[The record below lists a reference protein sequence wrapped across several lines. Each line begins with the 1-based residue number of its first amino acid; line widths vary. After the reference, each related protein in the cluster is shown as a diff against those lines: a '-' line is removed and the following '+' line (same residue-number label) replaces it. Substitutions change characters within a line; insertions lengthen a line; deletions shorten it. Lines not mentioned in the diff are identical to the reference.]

1 MHCDEAQQL
10 ISAGIDGEISDA
22 SAEKLREHTEGC
34 ANCTGVQADFRRISQ
49 QLKSAGRE
57 VLPSR
62 LEPRV
67 RAAIGRAARES
78 YVPALTR
85 KPWLRQLAAMAAVC
99 LIAVFGTWT
108 YTRQYDSQMRIEH
121 DVLAAHMRALL
132 QDSPIQVASSDTH
145 TVKPWFNGRV
155 EFSPDVKDF
164 AAEGFPLA
172 GGRLDYIG
180 GKRVAVL
187 VYRHR
192 LHVIDV
198 FVWPAATPDDVPPR
212 LTSTDGYNLL
222 TWSHGGLTYW
232 AASDLNAT
240 ELQQFKALL

>member
-1 MHCDEAQQL
+1 MQCDEAQQL

-34 ANCTGVQADFRRISQ
+34 VSCTGVQADFRRISQ

-67 RAAIGRAARES
+67 RQAIARAARES

-108 YTRQYDSQMRIEH
+108 FTRQYDGQMRTEH

-164 AAEGFPLA
+164 AAEGFPLV

-198 FVWPAATPDDVPPR
+198 FVWPAATPEDVAPR

-232 AASDLNAT
+232 AASDLNGT

>member
-1 MHCDEAQQL
+1 MQCDEAQQL
-10 ISAGIDGEISDA
+10 ISAGIDGEISDT
-22 SAEKLREHTEGC
+22 SAEKLREHTET
-34 ANCTGVQADFRRISQ
+34 CTSCSGVQADFRRISQ

-67 RAAIGRAARES
+67 RDAIGRAARES
-78 YVPALTR
+78 YVPNLTR
-85 KPWLRQLAAMAAVC
+85 KPWLRQVAALAAVC
-99 LIAVFGTWT
+99 LIAIFGTWT
-108 YTRQYDSQMRIEH
+108 MTRQYDSQSRIER

-132 QDSPIQVASSDTH
+132 QDNPIQVASSDTH

-180 GKRVAVL
+180 GKRVAAL

-198 FVWPAATPDDVPPR
+198 FVWPAATAEDVPPR
-212 LTSTDGYNLL
+212 LISTDGYNLL
-222 TWSHGGLTYW
+222 TWNHGGLTYW
-232 AASDLNAT
+232 AVSDLNAT

>member
-1 MHCDEAQQL
+1 MQCDEAQQL
-10 ISAGIDGEISDA
+10 ISAGIDGEISDT

-34 ANCTGVQADFRRISQ
+34 ASCLGVQADFRRISQ

-67 RAAIGRAARES
+67 RQAIAKAARES
-78 YVPALTR
+78 YVPNLTR
-85 KPWLRQLAAMAAVC
+85 KPWLRQIAAMAAVC

-108 YTRQYDSQMRIEH
+108 MTRQYDDQSRVEH

-132 QDSPIQVASSDTH
+132 QDNPIQVASSDTH

-155 EFSPDVKDF
+155 EFSPDVKDP

-172 GGRLDYIG
+172 GARLDYIS
-180 GKRVAVL
+180 GKRVAAL

-198 FVWPAATPDDVPPR
+198 FVWPAKTPDEVAPR
-212 LTSTDGYNLL
+212 LISTDGYNLL
-222 TWSHGGLTYW
+222 TWSQGGLTYW
-232 AASDLNAT
+232 AVSDLNAT
-240 ELQQFKALL
+240 ELQQFKGLL